1 MTKSYFDHISPL
13 QTEKTKLLVSTLCF
27 KVLGIRWYN
36 WNPSI
41 SVHFHKNPYWLI
53 WTTLNSYL
61 DDNFNSATFW
71 CLYTLW
77 CQFFWNWQCVKRDH
91 DKTIRQ
97 LIDWLIIYGF
107 IARIIHLYGDVTITD
122 EGLQNLGLCSA
133 LRVFEQFYD
142 SATSV
147 VTWSLNFSGLIQH
160 SAPPK
165 TNKHKKTSH
174 STPNKQIPNQTTIFF
189 KYPYRNSSLW
199 QHGRP
204 AKAKIGSDVME
215 E

>member
-1 MTKSYFDHISPL
+1 MPVEFAKDPDIFHNNPIFVPGFYMYNSTQNSTKLNHWEIVFWHAFLRLFQNGYQRIHEMHIFGHSFFLKNGAHFRRKKWRNHILIIISPP
-13 QTEKTKLLVSTLCF
+13 QTDRTKLLVSTLCF

-97 LIDWLIIYGF
+97 
-107 IARIIHLYGDVTITD
+107 
-122 EGLQNLGLCSA
+122 
-133 LRVFEQFYD
+133 
-142 SATSV
+142 
-147 VTWSLNFSGLIQH
+147 
-160 SAPPK
+160 
-165 TNKHKKTSH
+165 
-174 STPNKQIPNQTTIFF
+174 
-189 KYPYRNSSLW
+189 
-199 QHGRP
+199 
-204 AKAKIGSDVME
+204 
-215 E
+215 